1 MVNEKAKIVISTV
14 GLIKKDRV
22 QMIQYFPE
30 PKSLGKRVKV
40 ELVATGVGTSKFTK
54 KVDLANS
61 KSNVD
66 KLDNDKLK
74 NILTN
79 LSNLKKK

>member
-1 MVNEKAKIVISTV
+1 
-14 GLIKKDRV
+14 
-22 QMIQYFPE
+22 MIQYFPE

-40 ELVATGVGTSKFTK
+40 ESVATGVGTSKFTK

-79 LSNLKKK
+79 LCNLKKKKIN